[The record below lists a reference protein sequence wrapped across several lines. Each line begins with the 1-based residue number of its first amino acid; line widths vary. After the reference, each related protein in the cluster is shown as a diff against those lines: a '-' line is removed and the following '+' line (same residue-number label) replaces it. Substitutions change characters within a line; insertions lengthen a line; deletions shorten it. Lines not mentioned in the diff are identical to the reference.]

1 MPGKISKIIK
11 GFSKANALVVGD
23 IMLDTYIF
31 GRVSR
36 TSPEAPVPIIN
47 VEKTESRLGGAG
59 NVAMNIMALGGKAA
73 ICAVLGNDEAGRKI
87 TGLLK
92 KNGIQSG
99 QLLAGSSRI
108 TTEKTRIF
116 SRNQQ
121 MLRYDSETESDLSSA
136 DEGSLLKKIFQ
147 SINSGKFSVVVLQDY
162 NKGVLTPNVIHATID
177 LCGKKK
183 IPVVVDPKK
192 RNFFEYK
199 NVALFKPNLREVN
212 DALGIET
219 DKTQSK
225 SLEQAAAVL
234 HAKLN
239 NRITLITLSEGGA
252 FITDH
257 QTSRLLPA
265 SIRQVADVSGAG
277 DTVLSAVSLCVASG
291 IDLETTGKLV
301 NIAGGLACEQV
312 GVAPISREQFF
323 LEAEKAL

>member
-1 MPGKISKIIK
+1 
-11 GFSKANALVVGD
+11 
-23 IMLDTYIF
+23 MLDTYIF

-59 NVAMNIMALGGKAA
+59 NVAMNIIALGGKVA
-73 ICAVLGNDEAGRKI
+73 ICTVLGKDEAGRKI

-92 KNGIQSG
+92 KNGIHSR
-99 QLLAGSSRI
+99 QLLAGTSRI

-121 MLRYDSETESDLSSA
+121 MLRYDNETESDLSSA
-136 DEGSLLKKIFQ
+136 DENALLKKIFQ
-147 SINSGKFSVVVLQDY
+147 SVNSGKFSVVVLQDY
-162 NKGVLTPNVIHATID
+162 NKGVLTSNVIRSTID
-177 LCGKKK
+177 LCSKKK
-183 IPVVVDPKK
+183 TPVVVDPKK

-199 NVALFKPNLREVN
+199 NVTLFKPNLREVN
-212 DALGIET
+212 DALGVEV
-219 DKTQSK
+219 DKNCGESLVRAAKTLHSK
-225 SLEQAAAVL
+225 LSN
-234 HAKLN
+234 K
-239 NRITLITLSEGGA
+239 ITLITLSEGGA

-257 QTSRLLPA
+257 QTSRLIPA

-291 IDLETTGKLV
+291 IDLDTTGRLV

-312 GVAPISREQFF
+312 GVAPISKKQFF
-323 LEAEKAL
+323 SEAEKVL